1 MSRLWAGLIALTAAS
16 RLSPMATAER
26 VEPASPHPQ
35 ARAYTLVSRG
45 DRAWGPGG
53 QERPQSA
60 ARCVGQP
67 GTSRTESLLTTRY
80 RTRSSP
86 AETKAGRQMR
96 RGCGRRDERAGDA
109 ISNRHQAIQHRSS
122 KLGSSRCRGRLR
134 ALRENVWLCLS
145 SRAPSGAGRSPYHS
159 EPSIEAPNSSTLSRR
174 LKQKPPQTHDIQPH
188 PARRRYLPDSVT
200 DVSDVGRVDTKLTLE
215 RRKASPRS
223 DTPRQPRTLGLTL
236 VTVPERPQ
244 LRVRSG
250 V

>member
-1 MSRLWAGLIALTAAS
+1 
-16 RLSPMATAER
+16 
-26 VEPASPHPQ
+26 
-35 ARAYTLVSRG
+35 
-45 DRAWGPGG
+45 
-53 QERPQSA
+53 
-60 ARCVGQP
+60 
-67 GTSRTESLLTTRY
+67 
-80 RTRSSP
+80 
-86 AETKAGRQMR
+86 MR

-236 VTVPERPQ
+236 VTVLERGQ
-244 LRVRSG
+244 LRVRSVVFPAIKRFLSAPGFGARLHLTRSWHFRGQLRVRSEKPCKIASFSCVG
-250 V
+250 VMS